1 MASPFLFWFV
11 GDLPVLFTYLVTNIL
26 HVTVFSSQL
35 FLFFLNKHIETRVHD
50 NSQKS
55 LRLFFKTFN
64 VLYHG
69 LRSVIV
75 RLHSP
80 KFFFIWIFFSCLFIF
95 VFFSWSYFCLVVFF
109 SLFFF
114 RLVMRGVTTYVTLS
128 KHIVRPQGFLSLTVS
143 LGLFWQRAHCFPL
156 HVYHHPLI
164 PVKA

>member
-50 NSQKS
+50 NSQKI
-55 LRLFFKTFN
+55 LRLFLKPLMYCTMVSGASLFVFTHQSSF
-64 VLYHG
+64 L
-69 LRSVIV
+69 SE
-75 RLHSP
+75 
-80 KFFFIWIFFSCLFIF
+80 FFSCLFIF
-95 VFFSWSYFCLVVFF
+95 LFFSWSYFCLVVFF

>member
-80 KFFFIWIFFSCLFIF
+80 KFFFVWIFLLPIYFRFFLLVLFLFSSFLQ
-95 VFFSWSYFCLVVFF
+95 S
-109 SLFFF
+109 FFF

>member
-80 KFFFIWIFFSCLFIF
+80 KFFFIWIFLLPIYFR
-95 VFFSWSYFCLVVFF
+95 FFSWSYFCLVVFF
-109 SLFFF
+109 SLFFSV
-114 RLVMRGVTTYVTLS
+114 LLWEVSQLMLLSQSTLS
-128 KHIVRPQGFLSLTVS
+128 GHRVFFLSLSLLDYFDKGPTV
-143 LGLFWQRAHCFPL
+143 FPYMCIITL
-156 HVYHHPLI
+156 
-164 PVKA
+164 